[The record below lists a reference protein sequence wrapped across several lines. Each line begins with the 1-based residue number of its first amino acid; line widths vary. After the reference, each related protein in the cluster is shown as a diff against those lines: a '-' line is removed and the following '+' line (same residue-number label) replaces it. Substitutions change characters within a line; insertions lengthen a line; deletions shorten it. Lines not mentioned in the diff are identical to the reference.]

1 MTNQALLT
9 ELSHSHITSKEISFS
24 LQWKP
29 VLFKVTEYVLTG
41 WPDSK
46 SKQLKPYHY
55 LRNYL
60 SIENSCLLWGNR
72 VTVLLDFQSKMLG
85 ELHVTTQELTI

>member
-9 ELSHSHITSKEISFS
+9 ELLHSHINFKEISFS

-29 VLFKVTEYVLTG
+29 VLFKVIEYVLTG

-55 LRNYL
+55 RRNEF
-60 SIENSCLLWGNR
+60 INR
-72 VTVLLDFQSKMLG
+72 KFVFIMGK
-85 ELHVTTQELTI
+85 